1 MSNLLH
7 RVSQNFNKSDSP
19 PEPSRDTTAG
29 IARNPP
35 LNGIPKNILAFRTI
49 TKLLSL
55 IQQER
60 AFRALQP
67 RSEDNRRLELK
78 LINAL
83 ATVAVIEHE
92 VVAVVNNINS
102 GTLDRDSD
110 KLDRDSDK
118 LDRDSDKLDRDSN
131 KLDLLVSVEPSNDEN
146 LCILPSE
153 PPAPYHW
160 RVLLSKNFRFSD
172 PKPNSTGQPTIQP
185 TISSA
190 EALADL
196 GLVGNEAIKQYAG
209 ECW

>member
-1 MSNLLH
+1 MPTVLH
-7 RVSQNFNKSDSP
+7 RVSQFFNKSDSP
-19 PEPSRDTTAG
+19 PEPSPAG

-35 LNGIPKNILAFRTI
+35 LNGIPKNILAFHTI

-83 ATVAVIEHE
+83 ATVAVIEHG

-102 GTLDRDSD
+102 GTLDC
-110 KLDRDSDK
+110 
-118 LDRDSDKLDRDSN
+118 DSDKLDRDSN
-131 KLDLLVSVEPSNDEN
+131 KLDLIVCVEPSNDEN

-153 PPAPYHW
+153 PPAPNLW
-160 RVLLSKNFRFSD
+160 RVLLSKNYRFSD

>member
-1 MSNLLH
+1 MPTVFR
-7 RVSQNFNKSDSP
+7 RVSQFFNKSDSP
-19 PEPSRDTTAG
+19 PEPSPAG

-102 GTLDRDSD
+102 DT
-110 KLDRDSDK
+110 

>member
-1 MSNLLH
+1 MPTVLH
-7 RVSQNFNKSDSP
+7 RVSQFFNKSDSP
-19 PEPSRDTTAG
+19 PEPSPAG

-118 LDRDSDKLDRDSN
+118 LDHDSN

-153 PPAPYHW
+153 PPAPYLW